1 MQERPIT
8 FQTEFPD
15 FPTADMPKLPEGFEN
30 TSWHNNSAPSSEN
43 RDETLLV
50 PLRLTVALC
59 EPLGNPVGPPVH

>member
-15 FPTADMPKLPEGFEN
+15 FPTADMPKLPEGLED
-30 TSWHNNSAPSSEN
+30 TPWHNNSAPSFEN

-50 PLRLTVALC
+50 PVD
-59 EPLGNPVGPPVH
+59 